1 MDTKQPSE
9 HKLTPYRSEQP
20 EVEEGTIT
28 VNTSGH
34 TQELERNFSI
44 VSICAVGIVTGNTW
58 CALGGSIVVALYN
71 GGPTGVIFEFLAVS
85 VFYWMIGACIAEL
98 ASAIPSSSG
107 VYHWAAATSAPRYS
121 KFIGFLA
128 GYWNF
133 FAWVFGSASMSSILA
148 NEVLAMW
155 GLFHPDY
162 VAERWHVFICYIIIS
177 WSCCA
182 VVLFANRAL
191 PMVNNIGLFLTLGG
205 CFLTILVCAIMP
217 TTTGAGHATTAAV
230 WSSWSNDT
238 GYKSNGLV
246 FVTGMLNGAFSVGTP
261 DCVSHL
267 AEEIPRSRVN
277 VPKAIAAQLGVG
289 FVTGLFYLIA
299 IFYSINDIGALMNNP
314 YTNPLAELYRQAT
327 GSKAGS
333 CGLLIV
339 VFLPTVAN
347 CIGTYITC
355 GRMLWTLSRD
365 RATPFS
371 STLGVISPRWGN
383 PFAATVACLII
394 TTILG
399 LIYIGSAVAF
409 NAFVGS
415 FIILSSASYL
425 LAILPHLLSGR
436 KNIEFGP
443 FKLPD
448 KLAAVIMPIACAY
461 IVAFIVIFCFPYSM
475 PVSAETMNYSSAIT
489 GGLTVIIAL
498 LYPWQCRNG
507 FVSPVE
513 VARSIAAADVVKDDH
528 E

>member
-1 MDTKQPSE
+1 
-9 HKLTPYRSEQP
+9 
-20 EVEEGTIT
+20 
-28 VNTSGH
+28 
-34 TQELERNFSI
+34 
-44 VSICAVGIVTGNTW
+44 
-58 CALGGSIVVALYN
+58 
-71 GGPTGVIFEFLAVS
+71 
-85 VFYWMIGACIAEL
+85 
-98 ASAIPSSSG
+98 
-107 VYHWAAATSAPRYS
+107 
-121 KFIGFLA
+121 
-128 GYWNF
+128 
-133 FAWVFGSASMSSILA
+133 MSSILA

-299 IFYSINDIGALMNNP
+299 IFYSINDIDALMNNP

-327 GSKAGS
+327 GSKAVS

-339 VFLPTVAN
+339 VFLV
-347 CIGTYITC
+347 
-355 GRMLWTLSRD
+355 R
-365 RATPFS
+365 
-371 STLGVISPRWGN
+371 
-383 PFAATVACLII
+383 CL
-394 TTILG
+394 
-399 LIYIGSAVAF
+399 
-409 NAFVGS
+409 
-415 FIILSSASYL
+415 
-425 LAILPHLLSGR
+425 
-436 KNIEFGP
+436 
-443 FKLPD
+443 
-448 KLAAVIMPIACAY
+448 
-461 IVAFIVIFCFPYSM
+461 
-475 PVSAETMNYSSAIT
+475 
-489 GGLTVIIAL
+489 
-498 LYPWQCRNG
+498 
-507 FVSPVE
+507 
-513 VARSIAAADVVKDDH
+513 
-528 E
+528 